1 MAHFKIYEGSTA
13 TRTLFADSL
22 NQLAGENGNFR
33 PCSKKNFLNPDKG
46 VTLTVTKADGTSG
59 LVVCTKDISSL
70 LRSKEL
76 KFSELGS
83 IPVFEFE
90 TEDMDEPMLLLDYP
104 QEEGNNDIPAV
115 TVTKAKLASAAKA
128 EPAKRK
134 STFDWT
140 KEMAY

>member
-1 MAHFKIYEGSTA
+1 MAHFEIYEGSTS
-13 TRTLFADSL
+13 TMTPYADSL
-22 NQLAGENGNFR
+22 NQAIGENGNFR
-33 PCSKKNFLNPDKG
+33 PSSKKNFLNPDKA
-46 VTLTVTKADGTSG
+46 VALTATKADGTSAI
-59 LVVCTKDISSL
+59 VVCTKEISSL

-90 TEDMDEPMLLLDYP
+90 TEDMDESMLLLSYP
-104 QEEGNNDIPAV
+104 QEEGNSDIPAV
-115 TVTKAKLASAAKA
+115 TVTKDSLKAKSK
-128 EPAKRK
+128 PAKRK

>member
-1 MAHFKIYEGSTA
+1 MAHFEIYEGGTA

-22 NQLAGENGNFR
+22 NQLVGENGNFR
-33 PCSKKNFLNPDKG
+33 PCSRKNFLNADKG
-46 VTLTVTKADGTSG
+46 VTLTATKADGTSA
-59 LVVCTKDISSL
+59 LVTCTKEISSL

-83 IPVFEFE
+83 IPIFEFLA
-90 TEDMDEPMLLLDYP
+90 EDMDESIFLLDYH
-104 QEEGNNDIPAV
+104 QEDGNGDIPAV
-115 TVTKAKLASAAKA
+115 TVTKDVLKQKSK
-128 EPAKRK
+128 PAKRK

>member
-1 MAHFKIYEGSTA
+1 MAHFEIYEGGSSTM
-13 TRTLFADSL
+13 TPVADSL
-22 NQLAGENGNFR
+22 NQLVGENGNFR
-33 PCSKKNFLNPDKG
+33 PSTKKNFLDVDKA
-46 VTLTVTKADGTSG
+46 VALVATKADGTSAI
-59 LVVCTKDISSL
+59 VVCTKEISSL

-90 TEDMDEPMLLLDYP
+90 TEDMDESMFLLCYP
-104 QEEGNNDIPAV
+104 QEEGASDIPKV
-115 TVTKAKLASAAKA
+115 TVTKASLKEKAK
-128 EPAKRK
+128 PAKRK

>member
-1 MAHFKIYEGSTA
+1 MAHFKIYEGGSSTMN
-13 TRTLFADSL
+13 LVADSL
-22 NQLAGENGNFR
+22 NQLLGENGNFR
-33 PCSKKNFLNPDKG
+33 PSSKKNFLNPDKA
-46 VTLTVTKADGTSG
+46 VALTATKADGTSAI
-59 LVVCTKDISSL
+59 VVCTKEISSL

-90 TEDMDEPMLLLDYP
+90 TEDMDESMFLLSYP
-104 QEEGNNDIPAV
+104 QEEGNSDIPAV
-115 TVTKAKLASAAKA
+115 TVTKASLKEKAK
-128 EPAKRK
+128 PAKRK

>member
-1 MAHFKIYEGSTA
+1 MAHFEIYEGGTSTM
-13 TRTLFADSL
+13 TLIADSL
-22 NQLAGENGNFR
+22 NQLLEENGNFR
-33 PCSKKNFLNPDKG
+33 PSSKKNFLNPDKA
-46 VTLTVTKADGTSG
+46 VALTATKADGTSAI
-59 LVVCTKDISSL
+59 VVCSKEISSL

-90 TEDMDEPMLLLDYP
+90 TEDMDESMFLLSYP
-104 QEEGNNDIPAV
+104 QEEGNSDIPEV
-115 TVTKAKLASAAKA
+115 KVTKDSLKAKSK
-128 EPAKRK
+128 PAKRK

>member
-33 PCSKKNFLNPDKG
+33 PCSRKNFLNPDKG
-46 VTLTVTKADGTSG
+46 VTLTVTKADGTSA

-83 IPVFEFE
+83 IPIFEFE

-104 QEEGNNDIPAV
+104 QEEGTNDIPAV
-115 TVTKAKLASAAKA
+115 TVTKDVLKQKSK
-128 EPAKRK
+128 PAKRK